1 MIQKHRIVIV
11 SFSSYVISP
20 IVRFRIST
28 AKPCYTLKSNRV
40 TACGIEAHLHAH
52 AQDFA
57 SDFTRSEQTIR
68 CTLRKSWFQSKH
80 FRKFA
85 FPISTRM
92 RPSIWNQPACCVD
105 LFYVNICLT
114 LVGREKY
121 FLGILFLKAILLSL
135 ESRRDFPLS
144 NVVWIIS
151 VQALNNQQTT
161 TPKWR
166 LWKLWISII

>member
-1 MIQKHRIVIV
+1 MIQKHRTVIVI
-11 SFSSYVISP
+11 FSSYVISP

-28 AKPCYTLKSNRV
+28 AKPCYTFKSNRV

-52 AQDFA
+52 AQDLP
-57 SDFTRSEQTIR
+57 QTSR
-68 CTLRKSWFQSKH
+68 DPSKLRKSWFQSKH
-80 FRKFA
+80 FRKFRKFT

-105 LFYVNICLT
+105 LLYVNICLT

-135 ESRRDFPLS
+135 ESRRDSPPS
-144 NVVWIIS
+144 NVV
-151 VQALNNQQTT
+151 
-161 TPKWR
+161 
-166 LWKLWISII
+166 